1 MENEKRF
8 DYDGWFKGLPGDET
22 AYGLFFDKEDNYA
35 ACIKPMDK
43 DEAIELWDVTHQ
55 ERTEE
60 LKEKSSKVGKYIAIG
75 CGLFIGHKLLKHSGV
90 YDKARSWASKK
101 FGKKEED
108 GIIISE
114 E

>member
-8 DYDGWFKGLPGDET
+8 DYDGWFPGLPGDET
-22 AYGLFFDKEDNYA
+22 AYGLFFDKEDNYSA
-35 ACIKPMDK
+35 HIKPMER

-60 LKEKSSKVGKYIAIG
+60 LKEESSKVGKYVAIG
-75 CGLFIGHKLLKHSGV
+75 CAMFIGHKILKHSGV
-90 YDKARSWASKK
+90 YGKARSWASKK

>member
-1 MENEKRF
+1 MNDEKRF
-8 DYDGWFKGLPGDET
+8 DYDGWFPGLPGDET
-22 AYGLFFDKEDNYA
+22 AYGLFFDKEDNYSTH
-35 ACIKPMDK
+35 IKPMER

-60 LKEKSSKVGKYIAIG
+60 LKEESSKVGKYVAIG
-75 CGLFIGHKLLKHSGV
+75 CAMFIGHKMLKHTGA
-90 YDKARSWASKK
+90 YGKAKRWIHKK
-101 FGKKEED
+101 FGKKEDE